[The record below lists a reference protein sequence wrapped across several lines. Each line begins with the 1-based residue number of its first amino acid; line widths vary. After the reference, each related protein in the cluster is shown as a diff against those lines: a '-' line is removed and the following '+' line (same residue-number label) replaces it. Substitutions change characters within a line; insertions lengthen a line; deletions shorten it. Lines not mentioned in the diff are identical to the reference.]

1 MDIVPFPLIDT
12 FGSAF
17 ERGIQYGRQAAQ
29 RIERTLAIYRPAF
42 EKVGVSRKQA
52 RSRARTIL
60 ERIGAYDREMVIE
73 LNGMA
78 EGCGRPVEDLVA
90 INARTELLYG
100 EPQSAGEALPEDGCT
115 SVAAMPVATR
125 HGQVLHGQN
134 WDWRDDCYEAVVVLR
149 ATMPDG
155 MRILTMAE
163 AGMLARC
170 GLNSAGIALTGN
182 FLKCELDTGQGGVPI
197 PCVRRRVL
205 LARHLRDGIAEILNA
220 PRSFSN
226 NMVVSH
232 RDGEVIDLETTPGPV
247 FWMHAE
253 RGVLVHANHFMTSGA
268 AARVQD
274 LGLQVTPD
282 SLYRER
288 RVREYL
294 ENRHGALIAEDFRA
308 ALADR
313 FGRPF
318 AVCRDA
324 TLGFGGDRVSTVAT
338 VIMDVAQGR
347 MWIAPV
353 PYRSEQYFE
362 YNLTDVGARPVET
375 IG

>member
-1 MDIVPFPLIDT
+1 
-12 FGSAF
+12 
-17 ERGIQYGRQAAQ
+17 
-29 RIERTLAIYRPAF
+29 
-42 EKVGVSRKQA
+42 
-52 RSRARTIL
+52 
-60 ERIGAYDREMVIE
+60 
-73 LNGMA
+73 
-78 EGCGRPVEDLVA
+78 
-90 INARTELLYG
+90 
-100 EPQSAGEALPEDGCT
+100 
-115 SVAAMPVATR
+115 
-125 HGQVLHGQN
+125 VLHGQN
-134 WDWRDDCYEAVVVLR
+134 WDWRDDCYEAAVVLR

-182 FLKCELDTGQGGVPI
+182 FLKCELDSGQGGVPI

-232 RDGEVIDLETTPGPV
+232 RDGEVINLETTPGPV
-247 FWMHAE
+247 FWMHAD
-253 RGVLVHANHFMTSGA
+253 RGVLVHANHFMTPGA

-274 LGLQVTPD
+274 LGLQVSPD

-294 ENRHGALIAEDFRA
+294 ENRRGDLSAEDFRA

-318 AVCRDA
+318 AVCREA
-324 TLGFGGDRVSTVAT
+324 TLGPGGDRVSTVAS
-338 VIMDVAQGR
+338 VIMDVAGGR

-353 PYRSEQYFE
+353 PYRSQQYFE
-362 YNLTDVGARPVET
+362 YSLASTEVRPVET
-375 IG
+375 VG